1 QPPPAAGVVHHA
13 ELLAE
18 RMEIDVETLFTHVDA
33 GIDCRHRIF
42 GYDLALHAGPSSPSS
57 VQAER
62 EKDGRIQLHLG
73 SDPGVHDPAR
83 PTAGGG
89 HPRRSP
95 NHPRD
100 RAAGNMQG
108 VIWLRIR
115 DRSPL
120 HQLRWSPSPSRY
132 GEAEALPPLAAP
144 APYHPADHG
153 FFFAGLAPEF
163 GEEGVGGGR
172 AAVAFE
178 VVEGDPDRNGDALA
192 ADDALAVAECGDDV
206 EEAARAFRHGGFHE
220 MLVALVVQTHRDDR
234 AALGEHAL

>member
-1 QPPPAAGVVHHA
+1 PAAGVVHHA

-108 VIWLRIR
+108 VKGAGVRGSHANPKSSAPPTPPP
-115 DRSPL
+115 RSAG
-120 HQLRWSPSPSRY
+120 SPSPSFAWE
-132 GEAEALPPLAAP
+132 GFTPPP
-144 APYHPADHG
+144 AS
-153 FFFAGLAPEF
+153 
-163 GEEGVGGGR
+163 GR
-172 AAVAFE
+172 N
-178 VVEGDPDRNGDALA
+178 R
-192 ADDALAVAECGDDV
+192 
-206 EEAARAFRHGGFHE
+206 R
-220 MLVALVVQTHRDDR
+220 
-234 AALGEHAL
+234 